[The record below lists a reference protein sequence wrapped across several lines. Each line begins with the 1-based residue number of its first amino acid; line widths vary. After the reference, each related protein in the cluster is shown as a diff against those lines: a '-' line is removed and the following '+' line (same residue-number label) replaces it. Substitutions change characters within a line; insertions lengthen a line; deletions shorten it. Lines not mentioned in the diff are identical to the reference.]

1 MPTSD
6 GRSNDGVRVLEEALS
21 WTTETLSMSARRELL
36 KKELRRLGFDK
47 PQARPSTGQQQQQ
60 QEQQQPAEGRS
71 RRGGASDASADDNPR
86 PSGHHESTR
95 RSREP

>member
-1 MPTSD
+1 MSTSD

-60 QEQQQPAEGRS
+60 EQQQPAEGRS
-71 RRGGASDASADDNPR
+71 QWGGASDASADDNPR

>member
-6 GRSNDGVRVLEEALS
+6 GRSNDGVRVREEALS

-60 QEQQQPAEGRS
+60 EQQPAEARS
-71 RRGGASDASADDNPR
+71 RRGGVSDASADDDPR

-95 RSREP
+95 TSREP